1 MNIINF
7 LIEEK
12 IIVRVYFRKKYRL
25 NYRRDFKINRATSR
39 ETTNYR
45 KSIIQIKLMMDIIIK
60 LLIIDALLLI

>member
-25 NYRRDFKINRATSR
+25 NYRRDCDFKINRATSR

-45 KSIIQIKLMMDIIIK
+45 KSIIQI
-60 LLIIDALLLI
+60 